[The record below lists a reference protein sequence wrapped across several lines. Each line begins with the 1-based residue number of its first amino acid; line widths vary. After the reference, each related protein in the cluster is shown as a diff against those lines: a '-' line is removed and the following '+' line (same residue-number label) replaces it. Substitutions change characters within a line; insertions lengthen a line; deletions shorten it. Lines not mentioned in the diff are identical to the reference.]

1 MTTKKSPDQVDAHVG
16 QRIRMR
22 RMALKM
28 SQYDLGKSCG
38 ITFQQ
43 IQKYEK
49 GNSRVSASRLQQ
61 VSKLLK
67 VPVSFFFDGLPSKGA
82 KKKNPPEDL
91 AQQLLTTRDGNE
103 LAKAFMS
110 IDNKALRRSIVATVE
125 AIANQHG

>member
-16 QRIRMR
+16 QRIKMR

-28 SQYDLGKSCG
+28 SQSDLGKSCG
-38 ITFQQ
+38 VTFQQ

-61 VSKLLK
+61 VSQRLK
-67 VPVSFFFDGLPSKGA
+67 VPVSFFFDGLPSKGT
-82 KKKNPPEDL
+82 KKKYAPEDL
-91 AQQLLTTRDGNE
+91 AQQLLVTRDGNE

-110 IDNKALRRSIVATVE
+110 ISNKALRRSIVAAVE
-125 AIANQHG
+125 AIADQHG